1 VSFSPQVDNVVIY
14 QNDHLGTPQKLTA
27 INGATVWSAK
37 YSSFG
42 EANVDIS
49 SSATNNLRFPGQY
62 YDQETGL
69 HYNFNRYYD
78 PGTGR
83 YLTPDPSHSFQ
94 PEGTSIPYLLSLLLA
109 TPQELHNYT
118 YCLNKPTSYIDV
130 HGLWTEKLVPR
141 YGSWGGPGWSGGNTF
156 PPLGPV
162 DSMDECF
169 KEHDECYGWGK
180 GACYKPN
187 IKDCDSKLVNCLQKL
202 PKDPRSWKRQPKY
215 PLTAQ
220 LYRDAA
226 MATFE
231 IKN

>member
-1 VSFSPQVDNVVIY
+1 M
-14 QNDHLGTPQKLTA
+14 
-27 INGATVWSAK
+27 WSGR

-42 EANVDIS
+42 KVEIEADS
-49 SSATNNLRFPGQY
+49 SVTNNLRFAGQY
-62 YDQETGL
+62 YDAETEL
-69 HYNFNRYYD
+69 HYNYFRYYD
-78 PGTGR
+78 PKLGR
-83 YLTPDPSHSFQ
+83 YTKADPSHLNQ
-94 PEGTSIPYLLSLLLA
+94 QVGAGIPYLIPFLLKS
-109 TPQELHNYT
+109 PQELHNYN
-118 YCLNKPTSYIDV
+118 YSQNKPTGYIDEY
-130 HGLWTEKLVPR
+130 GLWTEKLVPR

-187 IKDCDSKLVNCLQKL
+187 IKNCDRKLANCLKKL
-202 PKDPRSWKRQPKY
+202 PKDPISWTKSPKH

-226 MATFE
+226 MALFV